1 MAVFTN
7 QATLSF
13 QNTVTLSNVVT
24 GEIRSPL
31 TVTKIAVGDTY
42 RAGDTVTY
50 AVSLV
55 NTGAAPLTGLTVTD
69 DLGAYPFG
77 GGTLVPLD
85 YVEGSARLL
94 VNGVPAADPVPTDTS
109 PLTFSPITLPAGGNI
124 TLLYAATAN
133 AYAPIGEGGEITNT
147 VTVAGA
153 CPVSATATVTALG
166 EALLGIVKSLAPTTV
181 NPGDLLTYTLTVEN
195 NGTVPVVAT
204 DNATVSDVFDPILA
218 DITVTLNG
226 VPLTEGVGYAYD
238 EATGAFTTL
247 PGALPV
253 PAGTVVRDP
262 VTGGFSVEPG
272 TAVLTVTGRVIA
284 DC

>member
-1 MAVFTN
+1 MAIFTN

-13 QNTVTLSNVVT
+13 QNTVALSNIVT
-24 GEIRSPL
+24 GEILAPL

-55 NTGAAPLTGLTVTD
+55 NTGSAPLVGLVVRD

-77 GGTLVPLD
+77 DETLVPLD

-94 VNGVPAADPVPTDTS
+94 VNGVPAPAPTAGGS
-109 PLTFSPITLPAGGNI
+109 PLTFSPITLPAGGNV
-124 TLLYAATAN
+124 TLLYTATVN
-133 AYAPIGEGGEITNT
+133 AYAPLGEDGEITNT
-147 VTVAGA
+147 VTVLGA
-153 CPVSATATVTALG
+153 CPVSASATVTAVS
-166 EALLGIVKSLAPTTV
+166 EPLLSILKSLAPTV
-181 NPGDLLTYTLTVEN
+181 VAPGDPVVYTLTVEN
-195 NGTVPVVAT
+195 GGTAPVVAT
-204 DNATVSDVFDPILA
+204 DNAIVSDVFDPVLE
-218 DITVTLNG
+218 DITVTLDG
-226 VPLTEGVGYAYD
+226 VLLTEGIGYAYD
-238 EATGAFTTL
+238 EDTGAFTTL

-262 VTGGFSVEPG
+262 VTGGFSVQPG